1 MRSAAR
7 REWPALLALVASLI
21 ALAMLSMPQFADA
34 GERSQDAVRR
44 SQEIAEQLAD
54 MTRGNV
60 EAIAEAGRLAAEGA
74 RSLSRDVI
82 AKGREGVEETAE
94 AIRTLAEAK
103 SPTEFVQLQGEFARA
118 SFDRMVAQSS
128 RFTESFVK
136 LAGEAIQPLSN
147 RATANAERVN
157 SFTRYYLA
165 MLGLIDYELCP
176 AVPPELI
183 LIGTGLGFT
192 MLTLLIAVQQAVER
206 TLLDPVDQVG
216 LGGPAL
222 GSGGADQLQS
232 GLTDLAGQQLVD
244 QRHLRRG
251 FRLGRVMHGAADI
264 VRGGAGSSVTSSGRR
279 GRSTSRRRLRPSRC
293 CRRRPT
299 ASVGRRRRRGVR
311 PRGGGRG

>member
-1 MRSAAR
+1 MVDQTNKTEAKAAAEAPAKIAEAAADTATKLVEQSAKAGKRARAANAR
-7 REWPALLALVASLI
+7 RAKTAAAPRKAATARKARTTARRTKTARVSVKAAPRTERTENVNFNATFPAFDAFPAVSGFQSL
-21 ALAMLSMPQFADA
+21 FADA
-34 GERSQDAVRR
+34 GERSQDALRR

-103 SPTEFVQLQGEFARA
+103 SPTEFVQLQSDFARA

-157 SFTRYYLA
+157 SFVA
-165 MLGLIDYELCP
+165 
-176 AVPPELI
+176 
-183 LIGTGLGFT
+183 
-192 MLTLLIAVQQAVER
+192 
-206 TLLDPVDQVG
+206 
-216 LGGPAL
+216 
-222 GSGGADQLQS
+222 
-232 GLTDLAGQQLVD
+232 
-244 QRHLRRG
+244 
-251 FRLGRVMHGAADI
+251 
-264 VRGGAGSSVTSSGRR
+264 
-279 GRSTSRRRLRPSRC
+279 
-293 CRRRPT
+293 
-299 ASVGRRRRRGVR
+299 
-311 PRGGGRG
+311 